1 MVNRGKLSYEL
12 LAIIFT
18 MTFFSFCSK
27 TSTTSNNPQTLPIVT
42 TPIVTTPIP
51 LAKIVYSGKTSYALK
66 TPQTVVDIDPIR
78 KNLGIRNIGVYN
90 GNNNLGF
97 VYVDMNN
104 DGLEDIF
111 YPYSSDGNIIT
122 KSNVLINKGNG
133 VYALDSSMF
142 PSNFLGTTTTRKT
155 VVGDFN
161 NDSLPDIFMCN
172 SGYEALTPGAGI
184 GVGTWYLENCSM
196 LLSNKNGAYTYKE
209 FTELGKAFWHGAA
222 SGDLNGDGNMDII
235 AVGGGVPKALYGD
248 GKGGFTIS
256 DINTTINKGNGY
268 ITVELVDVDKD
279 GQCDVILSGDEG
291 APLPAYYS
299 KSMILWNKKGNF
311 SNSTIICEANTNGW
325 RYIMNIGCEDLDGD
339 GINEIILCRTG
350 DNSAVWYGGYQL
362 NVYKQS
368 SGFISFT
375 DVTSTYFGSDNILR
389 TTNTGKWMYQMI
401 MKKEV
406 DGLFSIYGYIGNSEQ
421 YLQWKQNSSKLF
433 IKIR

>member
-1 MVNRGKLSYEL
+1 MRGKHFFEFFRF
-12 LAIIFT
+12 IFIV
-18 MTFFSFCSK
+18 TFFSFCSK
-27 TSTTSNNPQTLPIVT
+27 TSTTSNSATTLPIAVT
-42 TPIVTTPIP
+42 PTVPIP
-51 LAKIVYSGKTSYALK
+51 LPKIVYSGKTSYALK

-78 KNLGIRNIGVYN
+78 TKLGIRNVGEFS

-133 VYALDSSMF
+133 AYALDESMF
-142 PSNFLGTTTTRKT
+142 PSNFPGTTTTRKT
-155 VVGDFN
+155 LVGDFN
-161 NDSLPDIFMCN
+161 NDSLPDIFMVN
-172 SGYEALTPGAGI
+172 SGYEALTNI

-196 LLSNKNGAYTYKE
+196 LLSNRNGTYTYKV
-209 FTELGKAFWHGAA
+209 FTDLGKAYWHGAA
-222 SGDLNGDGNMDII
+222 SGDLNGDGNMDI
-235 AVGGGVPKALYGD
+235 VVGGGGVPKALYGD

-256 DINTTINKGNGY
+256 DINTTISKDNGY

-291 APLPAYYS
+291 TPPPAYYS

-311 SNSTIICEANTNGW
+311 NSNTIICEANTNGW

-350 DNSAVWYGGYQL
+350 DNSGVWYGGYQL
-362 NVYKQS
+362 NVYKQN
-368 SGFISFT
+368 SGFTLFT

-389 TTNTGKWMYQMI
+389 TTNTGKWMYQML
-401 MKKEV
+401 MKKET
-406 DGLFSIYGYIGNSEQ
+406 DGLVSIYGYITNSEQ
-421 YLQWKQNSSKLF
+421 YLQWKQNSSKTF
-433 IKIR
+433 VKIR

>member
-1 MVNRGKLSYEL
+1 MRGKQSFEFFTF
-12 LAIIFT
+12 IFIV
-18 MTFFSFCSK
+18 TFFSFCSK
-27 TSTTSNNPQTLPIVT
+27 TSTTSNNATTLPIAVT
-42 TPIVTTPIP
+42 PTVPTPLP
-51 LAKIVYSGKTSYALK
+51 KIVYSGKTSYALK
-66 TPQTVVDIDPIR
+66 TPLKVIDIDPIR
-78 KNLGIRNIGVYN
+78 TTLGIRNIGKFS

-104 DGLEDIF
+104 DGLEDI
-111 YPYSSDGNIIT
+111 YYTYASDGNFLTKANII
-122 KSNVLINKGNG
+122 INKGNEK
-133 VYALDSSMF
+133 YMLDESML
-142 PSNFLGTTTTRKT
+142 PTNFLGTASTRKS

-172 SGYEALTPGAGI
+172 HGYEEVLNI

-209 FTELGKAFWHGAA
+209 FTDLGKAFWHGAA
-222 SGDLNGDGNMDII
+222 SGDLNGDGNMDI
-235 AVGGGVPKALYGD
+235 VVGGGGVPKALYGD
-248 GKGGFTIS
+248 GK
-256 DINTTINKGNGY
+256 GY

-291 APLPAYYS
+291 TPPPAYYS

-311 SNSTIICEANTNGW
+311 NSNTIICEANTNGW

-350 DNSAVWYGGYQL
+350 DNSGVWYGGYQL

-368 SGFISFT
+368 SGFTSFT
-375 DVTSTYFGSDNILR
+375 DVTSTYFGADNILR
-389 TTNTGKWMYQMI
+389 TTNTGKWMYQML
-401 MKKEV
+401 MKKET

-421 YLQWKQNSSKLF
+421 YLHWKQNSSKTF
-433 IKIR
+433 VKNFKTCPFQSFKVIKCMLI

>member
-1 MVNRGKLSYEL
+1 
-12 LAIIFT
+12 
-18 MTFFSFCSK
+18 
-27 TSTTSNNPQTLPIVT
+27 
-42 TPIVTTPIP
+42 
-51 LAKIVYSGKTSYALK
+51 VYSGKTSYALK
-66 TPQTVVDIDPIR
+66 TPQKLIDIDPIR
-78 KNLGIRNIGVYN
+78 TTLGIRSIGKFK
-90 GNNNLGF
+90 GSNNLGF

-104 DGLEDIF
+104 DGLEDI
-111 YPYSSDGNIIT
+111 YYTYSSDGNFLT
-122 KSNVLINKGNG
+122 KANVIINKGNDKY
-133 VYALDSSMF
+133 VLDESML
-142 PSNFLGTTTTRKT
+142 PANFLGTASNRKS

-172 SGYEALTPGAGI
+172 HGYEELSNI
-184 GVGTWYLENCSM
+184 GVGTWYLENNYI
-196 LLSNKNGAYTYKE
+196 LLSNKNGAYSYKE

-222 SGDLNGDGNMDII
+222 SGDLNGDGNMDIVV
-235 AVGGGVPKALYGD
+235 VGGGVPKALYGD

-291 APLPAYYS
+291 TPPPAYYS

-311 SNSTIICEANTNGW
+311 NSNTIICEANTNGW

-350 DNSAVWYGGYQL
+350 DNSGVWYGGYQL

-368 SGFISFT
+368 TGFTSFT

-389 TTNTGKWMYQMI
+389 TTNTGKWMYQML
-401 MKKEV
+401 MKKET
-406 DGLFSIYGYIGNSEQ
+406 DGLFSIYGYISNSEQ
-421 YLQWKQNSSKLF
+421 FIQWKQNSSKKF
-433 IKIR
+433 VQIK

>member
-1 MVNRGKLSYEL
+1 
-12 LAIIFT
+12 
-18 MTFFSFCSK
+18 
-27 TSTTSNNPQTLPIVT
+27 
-42 TPIVTTPIP
+42 
-51 LAKIVYSGKTSYALK
+51 
-66 TPQTVVDIDPIR
+66 
-78 KNLGIRNIGVYN
+78 
-90 GNNNLGF
+90 
-97 VYVDMNN
+97 
-104 DGLEDIF
+104 
-111 YPYSSDGNIIT
+111 
-122 KSNVLINKGNG
+122 
-133 VYALDSSMF
+133 MF

-161 NDSLPDIFMCN
+161 NDSLPDIFMVN
-172 SGYEALTPGAGI
+172 SGYEALTDI

-291 APLPAYYS
+291 APPPAYYS

-368 SGFISFT
+368 SGFTSFT
-375 DVTSTYFGSDNILR
+375 DVTSTHFGSDNILR
-389 TTNTGKWMYQMI
+389 TTNTGKWMYQML
-401 MKKEV
+401 MKKET
-406 DGLFSIYGYIGNSEQ
+406 DGLFSIYGYNTNSEQ

-433 IKIR
+433 VKIR

>member
-1 MVNRGKLSYEL
+1 MEMRGKQSFEL
-12 LAIIFT
+12 FSIIFT

-27 TSTTSNNPQTLPIVT
+27 TSTTSNNTTTLPIAVT
-42 TPIVTTPIP
+42 PTVPTP

-66 TPQTVVDIDPIR
+66 IPLKVIDIDPIR
-78 KNLGIRNIGVYN
+78 TTLGIRSIGKFK
-90 GNNNLGF
+90 GSNNLGF

-104 DGLEDIF
+104 DGLEDI
-111 YPYSSDGNIIT
+111 YYTYASDGNFLT
-122 KSNVLINKGNG
+122 KANVIINKGNDKY
-133 VYALDSSMF
+133 VLDESML
-142 PSNFLGTTTTRKT
+142 PTNFLGTASTRKS

-172 SGYEALTPGAGI
+172 HGYEEVLNI
-184 GVGTWYLENCSM
+184 GVGTWYLENCSI

-222 SGDLNGDGNMDII
+222 SGDLNGDGNMDIVV
-235 AVGGGVPKALYGD
+235 VGGGVPKALYGD

-256 DINTTINKGNGY
+256 DINTTISKDNGY

-291 APLPAYYS
+291 TPPPAYYS

-311 SNSTIICEANTNGW
+311 NSNTIICEANTNGW

-350 DNSAVWYGGYQL
+350 DNSGVWYGGHQL
-362 NVYKQS
+362 NVYKQN
-368 SGFISFT
+368 SGFTLFT

-389 TTNTGKWMYQMI
+389 TINTGKWMYQML
-401 MKKEV
+401 MKKET
-406 DGLFSIYGYIGNSEQ
+406 DGLFSIYGYITNSEQ
-421 YLQWKQNSSKLF
+421 YLQWKQNSSKTF
-433 IKIR
+433 VKIR

>member
-1 MVNRGKLSYEL
+1 MEMRGKHFFEFFRF
-12 LAIIFT
+12 IFIV
-18 MTFFSFCSK
+18 TFFSFCSK
-27 TSTTSNNPQTLPIVT
+27 TSTTLNNTSTLPIAVT
-42 TPIVTTPIP
+42 PTVPIP

-78 KNLGIRNIGVYN
+78 TKLGIRNIGLYS

-111 YPYSSDGNIIT
+111 YPYSSDGNFNT

-133 VYALDSSMF
+133 VYALDESMF
-142 PSNFLGTTTTRKT
+142 PSNFPGTTTTRKT
-155 VVGDFN
+155 LVGDFN

-172 SGYEALTPGAGI
+172 HGYEEVLNI
-184 GVGTWYLENCSM
+184 GVGTWYLENCSI

-222 SGDLNGDGNMDII
+222 SGDLNGDGNMDIVV
-235 AVGGGVPKALYGD
+235 VGGGVPKALYGD

-256 DINTTINKGNGY
+256 DINTTISKDNGY

-291 APLPAYYS
+291 TPPPAYYS

-311 SNSTIICEANTNGW
+311 NSNTIICEANTNGW

-350 DNSAVWYGGYQL
+350 DNSGVWYGGYQL
-362 NVYKQS
+362 NVYKQN
-368 SGFISFT
+368 SGFTLFT

-389 TTNTGKWMYQMI
+389 TTNTGKWMYQML
-401 MKKEV
+401 MKKET
-406 DGLFSIYGYIGNSEQ
+406 DGLFSIYGYFSNSEQ
-421 YLQWKQNSSKLF
+421 FIQWKQNSSKKF
-433 IKIR
+433 VQIK